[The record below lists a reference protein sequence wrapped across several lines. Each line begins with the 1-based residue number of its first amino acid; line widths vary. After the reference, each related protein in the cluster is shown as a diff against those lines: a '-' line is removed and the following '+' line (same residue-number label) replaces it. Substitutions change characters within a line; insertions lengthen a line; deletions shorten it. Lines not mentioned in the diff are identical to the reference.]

1 MIAKFSLLALLVVVA
16 SASPVTQDRSMVNYG
31 EAVEMFLD
39 AWKKMLPC
47 GYAPDNIPAM
57 APLTVDFYAFDYNNG
72 ETNIVGNVSNIRI
85 SGLNNFQVLSGSFNP
100 NTLRSTYDVLYP
112 EIQIFGSY
120 EVEGVISI
128 AGFPV
133 PIRQSVLINKK
144 LTDWRFVGDYTF
156 AQSLSNSNGLRISDF
171 NLHYYVGDVK
181 VDNWDKYLDIAAN
194 NYFNDIFGSFYLLF
208 TQEIQPYIK
217 PFYGKYVLP
226 SINAQ
231 LSKLDLTQLTDY
243 FVMQAEIWNSAGC
256 NVKA

>member
-16 SASPVTQDRSMVNYG
+16 SASPVTQDTSMVNYG

-47 GYAPDNIPAM
+47 GYAPDNIPVM

-171 NLHYYVGDVK
+171 NLHYFVGDVK

-194 NYFNDIFGSFYLLF
+194 NYFNDIFGSFSLLF

-226 SINAQ
+226 SINNM
-231 LSKLDLTQLTDY
+231 LSNLSLTQLADY
-243 FVMQAEIWNSAGC
+243 FASQAEIWNNAGC
-256 NVKA
+256 AVQS